1 MTEQIHALSESS
13 SRTERSKKVEDS
25 VVEQVHLLFPAYLN
39 SSQRLFGGQ
48 LMMWIDEVA
57 GVVSRRHCETRITT
71 AAVDNLQ
78 FKEGAKSGDVIVLV
92 GRMTYVGTTSMEV
105 RVDTY
110 VERLDGIRKLIN
122 RAYVVEVAVN
132 EDMVPTQ
139 VPRLELH
146 SPEQFAEW
154 ENGEK
159 RYLLRKKRRTE
170 GF

>member
-1 MTEQIHALSESS
+1 MTEGTH
-13 SRTERSKKVEDS
+13 RSAEYSKSVEDS
-25 VVEQVHLLFPAYLN
+25 IVEQAHLLFPAYLN
-39 SSQRLFGGQ
+39 SSHRLFGGQ

-57 GVVSRRHCETRITT
+57 GIVARRHCETRITT

-78 FKEGAKSGDVIVLV
+78 FKEGAKAGEVIVLV
-92 GRMTYVGTTSMEV
+92 GRMTYVGNTSMEV

-110 VERLDGIRKLIN
+110 VESAEGIRKPIN

-132 EDMVPTQ
+132 ENMSPVH

-146 SPEQFAEW
+146 SPEQIAEW

-159 RYLLRKKRRTE
+159 RYSFRKKRRAE

>member
-1 MTEQIHALSESS
+1 MVKETHTTSGQI
-13 SRTERSKKVEDS
+13 SRTENSKKVEDS
-25 VVEQVHLLFPAYLN
+25 VVEQAHLLFPAYLN
-39 SSQRLFGGQ
+39 SSHRLFGGQ

-57 GVVSRRHCETRITT
+57 GIVARRHCETRITT

-78 FKEGAKSGDVIVLV
+78 FKEGAKAGEVIVLV
-92 GRMTYVGTTSMEV
+92 GRMTYVGSTSMEV

-110 VERLDGIRKLIN
+110 VEGMDGIRKSIN
-122 RAYVVEVAVN
+122 RAYVVEVAVDEN
-132 EDMVPTQ
+132 MTPVP

-146 SPEQFAEW
+146 TPEQFAEW

-159 RYLLRKKRRTE
+159 RYNFRKKRRQE